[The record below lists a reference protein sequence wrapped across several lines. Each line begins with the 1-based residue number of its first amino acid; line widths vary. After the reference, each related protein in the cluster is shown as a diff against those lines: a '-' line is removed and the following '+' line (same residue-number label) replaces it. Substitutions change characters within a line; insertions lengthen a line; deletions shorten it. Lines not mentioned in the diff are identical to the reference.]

1 MPKEAVINKNGRVTV
16 FVVRPDQTV
25 EERDVRIGLLN
36 DTQEEIISGLADGD
50 VVALSNQDRLKDG
63 MTVDTTEAAS

>member
-1 MPKEAVINKNGRVTV
+1 MI
-16 FVVRPDQTV
+16 
-25 EERDVRIGLLN
+25 RIGLLN